1 MLPVTDQTNPTE
13 CRLRRAT
20 AADHSRI
27 ENLMQF
33 YNYDLSESYPLS
45 FDETGLYALRPK
57 QAYWSTPTVHPY
69 LIDVDGELAGFAV
82 VDQEVV
88 APTSTFNLGYF
99 FVGRR
104 FRQKGIGKQIVCQLL
119 QRYPGTW
126 EIYHL
131 RENEAARRFW
141 SSVIATAGIVDANI
155 TEQLIDGEMCVLYTF
170 ASTGLAQT
178 NPHGG

>member
-1 MLPVTDQTNPTE
+1 MLPVTDQTNLTE

-20 AADHSRI
+20 AADLPRI

-33 YNYDLSESYPLS
+33 YNYDLSESTPLS
-45 FDETGLYALRPK
+45 FAENGLYALRPK

-69 LIDVDGELAGFAV
+69 LIEVGTALGGFAV

-104 FRQKGIGKQIVCQLL
+104 FRNKGFGKQIVRQLL

-131 RENEAARRFW
+131 RGNEAAMRFW
-141 SSVIATAGIVDANI
+141 SGVIATAGIADAI
-155 TEQLIDGEMCVLYTF
+155 VTEQLIDDEMCVLYTF
-170 ASTGLAQT
+170 SSACLA
-178 NPHGG
+178 

>member
-1 MLPVTDQTNPTE
+1 MTNQTNPTE
-13 CRLRRAT
+13 CHLRRAT
-20 AADHSRI
+20 AADIPRI

-45 FDETGLYALRPK
+45 FGETGLYALRPK

-69 LIDVDGELAGFAV
+69 LIDVGGELAGFAV

-104 FRQKGIGKQIVCQLL
+104 FRQKGIGKQIVRQLL
-119 QRYPGTW
+119 QRYPGAW

-131 RENEAARRFW
+131 RENDAARRFW
-141 SSVIATAGIVDANI
+141 TKALAAEGTNRASVS
-155 TEQLIDGEMCVLYTF
+155 ERLIDDEMCVLYRF
-170 ASTGLAQT
+170 AYGATSAAVDD
-178 NPHGG
+178 